1 MKKMNIA
8 ITAVLLLFG
17 LLTSCSPYGIFVS
30 INGNANENEGPS
42 ASTSLEEDFLDQH
55 EDLHLFTLWDD
66 VVVDNGTEEVL
77 VGQYGSLCNFAVGDD
92 DGNVYMLAREV
103 VENHDRI
110 TIDATSTAIA
120 LVTMHPLFA
129 LATED
134 EYQQLKSMIL
144 SSACYADFYA
154 EVEEAIQSG
163 RPLYDG
169 ANDDL
174 LVAISNLMEDLCGR
188 ADDGEYD
195 GTLDDVDEP
204 ERSMIRAVTKSI
216 YEHPQINPTYIDAQ
230 VNGNVLSLRTA
241 WVTPSYYGTIT
252 MPSGEYIRSQIESR
266 GDFGGMDLFFNR
278 TTYGPPMEFTFG
290 EYGNYKFSYSRT
302 NSEATLDF
310 YRRLAGSVL
319 TMLNLNIKFAEHHGL
334 ADAVAEVMLNSI
346 ADVETNYIL
355 NGGMTGLDVLG
366 LFVNGTVSLIESGKT
381 GLSVKAVNICKIV
394 GSGMN
399 WYDRVKGVANTAL
412 RLGFAFDA
420 PESINFCTCY
430 SEGEVKT
437 CSAASLTKLSG
448 DEQTGYFGQRLL
460 LPLKVYVETLGE
472 DDDYY
477 MPMGFNKVK
486 FEVVSGGGAVE
497 YDVVSTNINSE
508 ASTYWTLGESGEQ
521 KVKVTVLDIV
531 TGNEISEPVY
541 FTASLE
547 TASITVR
554 LDWSKHSSNT
564 DIDLHVVD
572 PFGEEIFYQHM
583 NSASGGYLDRD
594 DTVGPGPEHVRWS
607 NAPAGLYKIYVHYFP
622 NNAPDKSITSYTVSV
637 TAGGVTYAPKS
648 GSIAYDQYVPVG
660 QFRIGEET
668 MAVRS
673 VGALEQTD
681 AVEKPVLPKK

>member
-1 MKKMNIA
+1 MSMRRINGA
-8 ITAVLLLFG
+8 MTVALLLLGF
-17 LLTSCSPYGIFVS
+17 LTSCSPYGIFVS
-30 INGNANENEGPS
+30 IKGGAKDGPS
-42 ASTSLEEDFLDQH
+42 ISTSVDDEFLDQH

-66 VVVDNGTEEVL
+66 VVIDKGVEEVL
-77 VGQYGSLCNFAVGDD
+77 VGQYGSLCNFAVGDS

-103 VENHDRI
+103 VEKNDRI
-110 TIDATSTAIA
+110 TIDVTSTAIA
-120 LVTMHPLFA
+120 LVAMHPLFA
-129 LATED
+129 LAADD

-144 SSACYADFYA
+144 ASSCYADFYE
-154 EVEEAIQSG
+154 EVEKAIQSG
-163 RPLYDG
+163 RPLYDDS
-169 ANDDL
+169 NDGL
-174 LVAISNLMEDLCGR
+174 LVAISNLIEDLCGR
-188 ADDGEYD
+188 ADNGEYD
-195 GTLDDVDEP
+195 GTLDDLDEP
-204 ERSMIRAVTKSI
+204 DLSMARASTKSI

-230 VNGNVLSLRTA
+230 INGNVLSLRTV

-252 MPSGEYIRSQIESR
+252 MPGGEYVSSQIESR

-278 TTYGPPMEFTFG
+278 TTLGPPMEFAFG
-290 EYGNYKFSYSRT
+290 EPGNYKFSYSRT
-302 NSEATLDF
+302 NLEATIDF
-310 YRRLAGSVL
+310 YRRLASSVL
-319 TMLNLNIKFAEHHGL
+319 TMLNLDIKFAEHYGL

-346 ADVETNYIL
+346 ADVETNFIL

-366 LFVNGTVSLIESGKT
+366 LFVGGTVSLIESGKT
-381 GLSVKAVNICKIV
+381 SLSEKAVNICRILGK
-394 GSGMN
+394 GMN
-399 WYDRVKGVANTAL
+399 WYDRVKGAANTAL

-420 PESINFCTCY
+420 PENINFCTCY

-437 CSAASLTKLSG
+437 CSAAALTKLSG
-448 DEQTGYFGQRLL
+448 DVQKGYSGQRLL

-472 DDDYY
+472 DDEYY

-508 ASTYWTLGESGEQ
+508 ASTYWTLGESGDQE
-521 KVKVTVLDIV
+521 VKVTVLDIV
-531 TGNEISEPVY
+531 TGKEISEPVY

-547 TASITVR
+547 TASITIR

-572 PFGEEIFYQHM
+572 PSGEKIYFQHM

-607 NAPAGLYKIYVHYFP
+607 NAPAGLYKIYVHYYP
-622 NNAPDKSITSYTVSV
+622 NDAPDKSVTSYTVSV

-660 QFRIGEET
+660 QFRIGEES

-673 VGALEQTD
+673 AVAIEQTE
-681 AVEKPVLPKK
+681 AVEKPILPKK

>member
-1 MKKMNIA
+1 MKKINIS
-8 ITAVLLLFG
+8 ITVVLLLFG

-30 INGNANENEGPS
+30 INGGAKDGAS
-42 ASTSLEEDFLDQH
+42 ASTSFDEGFLDQH

-66 VVVDNGTEEVL
+66 VVIEDGSEVVS
-77 VGQYGSLCNFAVGDD
+77 VGQYGALCNFAVGDE

-144 SSACYADFYA
+144 ASACYADFYA
-154 EVEEAIQSG
+154 EVEDAIQSG

-169 ANDDL
+169 TNDDL

-188 ADDGEYD
+188 SDDGEYD

-204 ERSMIRAVTKSI
+204 DMSMARVSTKSI

-230 VNGNVLSLRTA
+230 INGNVLSLRSV
-241 WVTPSYYGTIT
+241 WVTPSYYGIIT
-252 MPSGEYIRSQIESR
+252 MPSGEYISSQIESR

-278 TTYGPPMEFTFG
+278 TTYGPPMEFAFG
-290 EYGNYKFSYSRT
+290 EQGNYKFSYSRT
-302 NSEATLDF
+302 NMEATMDF
-310 YRRLAGSVL
+310 YRRLASSVL
-319 TMLNLNIKFAEHHGL
+319 TMLNLDIKFADHYGL

-346 ADVETNYIL
+346 ADVEANFIL

-366 LFVNGTVSLIESGKT
+366 LFVGGTVSLIESGKT
-381 GLSVKAVNICKIV
+381 SLSEKAVNICKIL
-394 GSGMN
+394 GNGMN
-399 WYDRVKGVANTAL
+399 WYDRLKGAANTAL

-420 PESINFCTCY
+420 PETINFCTCY

-437 CSAASLTKLSG
+437 CSAATLTKLSG
-448 DEQTGYFGQRLL
+448 DEQTGYYGQRLL

-472 DDDYY
+472 DDEYY

-521 KVKVTVLDIV
+521 KVRVTVLDIV
-531 TGNEISEPVY
+531 TGKEISEPVY

-547 TASITVR
+547 TASITIR

-572 PFGEEIFYQHM
+572 PSGEKIFFQHM
-583 NSASGGYLDRD
+583 YSASGGYLDRD
-594 DTVGPGPEHVRWS
+594 DTVGPGPEHVRWT
-607 NAPAGLYKIYVHYFP
+607 NAPAGLYKIYVHYYP
-622 NNAPDKSITSYTVSV
+622 NDAPDKSITSYTVSV
-637 TAGGVTYAPKS
+637 NAGGVTYAPKS

-660 QFRIGEET
+660 QFRIGQEA

-673 VGALEQTD
+673 VVALEQTEV
-681 AVEKPVLPKK
+681 VERPILPKK